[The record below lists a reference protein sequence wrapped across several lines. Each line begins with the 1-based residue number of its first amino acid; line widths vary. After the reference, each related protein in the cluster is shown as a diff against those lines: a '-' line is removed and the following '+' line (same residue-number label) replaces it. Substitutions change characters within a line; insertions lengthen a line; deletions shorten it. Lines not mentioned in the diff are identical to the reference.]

1 MNPCLSHTLV
11 VAALLA
17 AFGQAVA
24 HDNDK
29 PSFVKGQILCA
40 NYDGA
45 ANDLLTGGLGAAGIQ
60 SAVAP
65 GFTNPLNPTAA
76 ELRKRAIHTNYRA
89 VMDVTTNGGFGVLY
103 GPNIDKNGNPGQGPI
118 AGEECLAFADNGS
131 GKKNVTMMVQIP
143 AGFDPANA
151 CIVAGPS
158 SGSRGVY
165 GAIGTAGEWGLK
177 RGCAVA
183 YTDKGSGNGAH
194 DLQNDTVNLID
205 GLRAAAGV
213 AGKDSNFT
221 AKVDPAKLA
230 SFNAATPNRFAFK
243 HAHLQ
248 QNPEEDWGE
257 DVLNSIEFAFY
268 LLNERFGEK
277 NARGDVIRRT
287 VRKHNTI
294 VIASSISNGGGA
306 SVRAAEADW
315 KGLIDGVAVTEPNV
329 QPPQHP
335 QVHVLRGGVP
345 VPSHGKGI
353 YDYFTLANLFQP
365 CASRAAS
372 LAASPLL
379 TFVNATIAA
388 NRCAALK
395 AKGLLN
401 GTTLAEQADEALAFL
416 HASGWEADSDL
427 LHASHYAF
435 ATPPVAVT
443 YANTYGRF
451 SVLDNLCGFS
461 FGATDPLATS
471 PTFTLPIPA
480 PAANVARIFGTG
492 NGIPPTDGINIINN
506 NSLGGPRLD
515 GVSISANGVPD
526 FNADGALC
534 LRNLLTAK
542 PGDEG
547 FKDSV
552 RVRLGVAKVRAH
564 GHLRG
569 KPAIIVHGRADTLV
583 PVNHS
588 SRPYFALNKLV
599 EGDHSGLRYYEVA
612 NGQHFDAF
620 LGLAGYDTRFI
631 PLHYYF
637 TQAMNLMY
645 DHLKNGTPLP
655 PSQVVRTTP
664 RGGSAG
670 AAPAI
675 TPGNLPPISATPAA
689 GDTIDFGNGAI
700 DVPN

>member
-1 MNPCLSHTLV
+1 MHPCISRTLV
-11 VAALLA
+11 MAALLA
-17 AFGQAVA
+17 VGGQAAA
-24 HDNDK
+24 HGNER

-40 NYDGA
+40 SYSGA
-45 ANDLLTGGLGAAGIQ
+45 GDDLLTAGLGAAGIQ
-60 SAVAP
+60 SATPP
-65 GFTNPLNPTAA
+65 GFVDALNPTAA
-76 ELRKRAIHTNYRA
+76 ELRKRVIHTNYRA
-89 VMDVTTNGGFGVLY
+89 VMDVLANGGFGVLY

-143 AGFDPANA
+143 AGFDPDNA

-183 YTDKGSGNGAH
+183 YTDKGTGNGAH
-194 DLQNDTVNLID
+194 DLQNDTVNLIN
-205 GLRAAAGV
+205 GLRAAAGA
-213 AGKDSNFT
+213 AGKDSHFT
-221 AKVDPAKLA
+221 AKADPAKLA
-230 SFNAATPNRFAFK
+230 AFNAATPNRFAFK
-243 HAHLQ
+243 HAHSQ
-248 QNPEEDWGE
+248 QNPEEDWGK

-268 LLNERFGEK
+268 LLNERYGDK
-277 NARGDVIRRT
+277 NPRGDVIRQT

-306 SVRAAEADW
+306 SLRAAEADS

-335 QVHVLRGGVP
+335 GVHVLRGGVP
-345 VPSHGKGI
+345 VASHGKGI

-372 LAASPLL
+372 VAASPLL
-379 TFVNATIAA
+379 TGVNATIAA

-395 AKGLLN
+395 ASGLLN
-401 GTTLAEQADEALAFL
+401 GATLAEQADEALAVL
-416 HASGWEADSDL
+416 RASGWEAESDL
-427 LHASHYAF
+427 LHASHYAL
-435 ATPPVAVT
+435 ATPPVALT
-443 YANTYGRF
+443 YANAYGRF

-461 FGATDPLATS
+461 FGATDPTATS

-480 PAANVARIFGTG
+480 PAANVARIFATG

-515 GVSISANGVPD
+515 GASISANGLPD

-534 LRNLLTAK
+534 LRNLITAK
-542 PGDEG
+542 PGNEG
-547 FKDSV
+547 FNDSV
-552 RVRLGVAKVRAH
+552 RVRLGVAKVRAQ

-569 KPAIIVHGRADTLV
+569 KPAIVVHGRADTLV
-583 PVNHS
+583 PVNHT
-588 SRPYFALNKLV
+588 SRPYFALNKLI
-599 EGDHSGLRYYEVA
+599 EGDHSGLRYYEVT

-620 LGLAGYDTRFI
+620 LGLAGYDSRFV

-655 PSQVVRTTP
+655 PSQVVRATP
-664 RGGSAG
+664 RGGTAG

-675 TPGNLPPISATPAA
+675 TLGNLPAISAAPAA